1 MKAVMISIRPEWVHK
16 ILKEEKTIEV
26 RKTAP
31 KIATP
36 FKCYIYCTKGGKEP
50 LSYAD
55 YCGYDMTDFREDFLA
70 NGKVVAEFVC
80 DYIFSITVETNIHY
94 EVAGNPVETWLEW
107 EEAPDEYQT
116 DKSIEKASCL
126 TINEIDKY
134 IGNSECCY
142 CWHISE
148 LKIYDKPKELYEF
161 YKCGASTME
170 EMDEQ
175 LCNYCVRTD
184 YGEHRSCSTPD
195 GYWSCEGSW
204 CDEAYMEY
212 LDTEYVLTR
221 PPQSWCYV
229 EEHK

>member
-1 MKAVMISIRPEWVHK
+1 MEKSVMISIRPEWVRK
-16 ILKEEKTIEV
+16 ILNGEKTIEV

-31 KIATP
+31 QIATP
-36 FKCYIYCTKGGKEP
+36 FKCYIYCTLGKEP
-50 LSYAD
+50 LSYCD
-55 YCGYDMTDFREDFLA
+55 YCGYDMTNFREDFLA

-134 IGNSECCY
+134 IGNSEGCY
-142 CWHISE
+142 CWHISD
-148 LKIYDKPKELYEF
+148 LKIYDKPKELTDFKPWKRDCF
-161 YKCGASTME
+161 YSDLGLAI
-170 EMDEQ
+170 
-175 LCNYCVRTD
+175 
-184 YGEHRSCSTPD
+184 PD
-195 GYWSCEGSW
+195 CLE
-204 CDEAYMEY
+204 CHTCKVE
-212 LDTEYVLTR
+212 R

-229 EEHK
+229 EENGD